1 MQVLFCCPDNSL
13 IQGNQI
19 SMQPSKRAPRF
30 LLLMPDDV
38 RMALEREAVVHART
52 LTAEINLRLRESL
65 KAKAYPATMAK
76 PPLTTDGTTPPAQA
90 QYQPPNAKGPANL
103 SETDQAMLDIFRRM
117 PAQKQLALLSLF
129 DN

>member
-1 MQVLFCCPDNSL
+1 
-13 IQGNQI
+13 
-19 SMQPSKRAPRF
+19 
-30 LLLMPDDV
+30 MPDDV
-38 RMALEREAVVHART
+38 RLALEREAMVYSRT

-65 KAKAYPATMAK
+65 KAKAYPATVAQ
-76 PPLTTDGTTPPAQA
+76 PPLTTDGKPPPAQA
-90 QYQPPNAKGPANL
+90 QFQPHNAKGPANL